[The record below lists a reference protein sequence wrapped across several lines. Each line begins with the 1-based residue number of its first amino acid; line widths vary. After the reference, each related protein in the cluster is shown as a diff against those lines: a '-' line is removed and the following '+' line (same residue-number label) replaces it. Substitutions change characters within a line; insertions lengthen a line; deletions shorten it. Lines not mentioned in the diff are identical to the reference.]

1 MRLRLLALLIVQLAR
16 VMADWCLRL
25 VAVLFVAGPDR
36 QGVLGSW
43 HLATA
48 VATAPFLVLAPFNGC
63 FNNSLPRRLVLIVVS
78 AFTLAV
84 VVACVWFQFSWL
96 VCLGL
101 VAVGAG
107 VSSPTRYALIPAAA
121 QDTGVPLTR
130 VNGLMEMAGVG
141 AIICGLMLA
150 LKLLD
155 PDWPANGQPLTSAV
169 AWALIGLNL
178 VCLVAAFGVSFPSD
192 VPRPEPFF
200 QSVAG
205 FFRDCKRIALVPLAR
220 GNLLALACFQALVTA
235 GAGVVAAPL
244 LSHES
249 GQTGDQISKLI
260 GTLGLV
266 AIGTAVGCLLAA
278 FQGHPRRNPGL
289 VPFGATGLVVALL
302 LGQRLLEKEPHLAS
316 QGLPAYLCVLLGIS
330 GGLVNVPLRA
340 AYIAAVPADARG
352 NAMSVMNFAI
362 YFCTTVLSLL
372 MAWLSKTPWLNSPGA
387 QLGFLA
393 VPAFL
398 GALLAWRL
406 LYPAAIEQVVEIML
420 LPIYRFHLHGPGKG
434 KIPMQGPLLIVAN
447 HSAYMDPFWVAKVV
461 QRRVTPMMTSLF
473 YDLPFVHWMMVHVV
487 GAIRVPHSTFRRE
500 APELRDAVEVLRQA
514 GCVLLFPEGRL
525 RRTTEQLI
533 SPFGQGIWHILKEM
547 PETPVVVC
555 WIEGGWGSFTSY
567 KGGPPMKNK
576 RPRLWRHINLA
587 FAEPQVLPAE
597 LLADRDALRAYLMR
611 ACLECRRYLGLEVPA
626 LPTAE
631 QPAPIDSGPGTAEKT
646 TQV

>member
-25 VAVLFVAGPDR
+25 VAVLFGAGPDR
-36 QGVLGSW
+36 KGILGSW

-84 VVACVWFQFSWL
+84 VVACAWFEFNWL

-150 LKLLD
+150 LKLLA
-155 PDWPANGQPLTSAV
+155 PDWPDNGQPLTRAV

-178 VCLVAAFGVSFPSD
+178 VCLLAAFAVSFPSD

-205 FFRDCKRIALVPLAR
+205 FFRDCKRIARVPLAR
-220 GNLLALACFQALVTA
+220 GNLLGLACFQALVTA
-235 GAGVVAAPL
+235 GGGVVAAPL
-244 LSHES
+244 LAHED
-249 GQTGDQISKLI
+249 GQTGDQMSKLI

-289 VPFGATGLVVALL
+289 VPFGATGLVIALL
-302 LGQRLLEKEPHLAS
+302 LGERLLRTEPHLAS
-316 QGLPAYLCVLLGIS
+316 EGLPAYLCLLLGVS

-372 MAWLSKTPWLNSPGA
+372 MAGLARTPSLKLPA
-387 QLGFLA
+387 DQLGFLA
-393 VPAFL
+393 WPAGI
-398 GALLAWRL
+398 GALLAWL
-406 LYPAAIEQVVEIML
+406 LLFPAALEQVVEIL
-420 LPIYRFHLHGPGKG
+420 IAPIYRFHVHGPGKS
-434 KIPMQGPLLIVAN
+434 KIPREGPLLIVAN

-473 YDLPFVHWMMVHVV
+473 YDLPVIHWLMVHVV
-487 GAIRVPHSTFRRE
+487 GAIRVPHTSFRRE
-500 APELRDAVEVLRQA
+500 APELRDAIEVLRRD

-525 RRTTEQLI
+525 RRSTEQLI

-547 PETPVVVC
+547 PDTPVLAC

-567 KGGPPMKNK
+567 KGGPPMTNK
-576 RPRLWRHINLA
+576 RPTFWRRIDLA

-597 LLADRDALRAYLMR
+597 LLADRDALRTYLMR
-611 ACLECRRYLGLEVPA
+611 ACLDCRRYLGLEVPDLLA
-626 LPTAE
+626 AE
-631 QPAPIDSGPGTAEKT
+631 KPAPVDSGPPATA
-646 TQV
+646 